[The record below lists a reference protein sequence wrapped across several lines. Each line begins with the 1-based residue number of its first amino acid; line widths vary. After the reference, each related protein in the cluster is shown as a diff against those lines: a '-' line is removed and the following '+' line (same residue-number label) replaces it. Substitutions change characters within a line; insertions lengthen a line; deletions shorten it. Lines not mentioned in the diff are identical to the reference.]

1 MTHFWGEVI
10 GTFILVLL
18 GDCAVG
24 GAVLGKSKAEHSGW
38 IVISTGWGLAAV
50 MAVFVSAR
58 LSGAHLNPAVTIA
71 LAVIGKFPWSEVP
84 TYIAGQF
91 IGAFLAG
98 VMVWVHFNS
107 HFKET
112 ENKDEVLATFST
124 GPAVKNTLFNFLSEA
139 LGSAILLIGILGITS
154 NKLADGVAPIA
165 LGMLIW
171 AIVLCLGGATGTA
184 INPARDLAPR
194 IVHALFPIEGK
205 RDSNWG
211 YAWIPVV
218 APIVGGILGAVIFT
232 ALA

>member
-1 MTHFWGEVI
+1 MTHFIGELI

-18 GDCAVG
+18 GDGAVG
-24 GAVLGKSKAEHSGW
+24 GAILGKSKAEHSGW
-38 IVISTGWGLAAV
+38 IVISTGWGLGAI
-50 MAVFVSAR
+50 MAVFVAGR

-71 LAVIGKFPWSEVP
+71 LAVVGKFPWSEVP
-84 TYIAGQF
+84 IYILAQF

-98 VMVWVHFNS
+98 VAIWIHYYS

-112 ENKDEVLATFST
+112 KNKDEVLATFST
-124 GPAVKNTLFNFLSEA
+124 GPQVRNPLINLFNEA
-139 LGSAILLIGILGITS
+139 LGTAILLIGILGILA
-154 NKLADGVAPIA
+154 NKLADGIAPLA

-171 AIVLCLGGATGTA
+171 AIVLCLGGPTGTA

-205 RDSNWG
+205 RDSDWG

-218 APIVGGILGAVIFT
+218 GPIIGGIIGAVIFT
-232 ALA
+232 RFL